1 MVINKV
7 DGKLKRVVVS
17 TLVLVT
23 LAGKG
28 PNWSYSG
35 EMPTNPQVQSGKVN
49 ITGTGTNHL
58 QVNTKTN
65 KTIINWDS
73 FSIHSGGRVDFN
85 QPSANSFS
93 LNRVV
98 GSTPSSI
105 AGQLNSNGKLML
117 INPNGV
123 VITPNGVVN
132 TKSFTASTLDINNQD
147 FLKDNYSFKGN
158 GKSKGVINSGKITIG
173 GGGHAAL
180 LGGYVS
186 NTGIVTARLGK
197 IALGAGEK
205 ITLDFV
211 GDGLMKVTVPSYKL
225 STITDIEGNTLKS
238 LINNSG
244 TLKANGGIIKLSAA
258 TAMGLSRGAV
268 NIGSTGSIIAQ
279 SVNSKPGKIVIGS
292 PSANYVRVTG
302 NIDVSAPKRSVSPS
316 GTVIVQGRRVTHTG
330 NIYANGSS
338 GGKIKVLSTENL
350 KLDGSLF
357 AKGNKNK
364 GGSVIVMSE
373 NSIQTSAKT
382 IIDVSGQIQGG
393 TAQLLAKVKNK
404 VSGDIFADSSVG
416 KGGNIDITAEKTEIE
431 KAEISATG
439 PQMGGKVRI
448 GGDYLGGNLTNLDN
462 KIKRGFVSRFGDQP
476 PIDNSKQTIV
486 KADTNIDVSSDLGK
500 GGTAVIWSDE
510 ITDFNG
516 TINAKGADIK
526 QTALKISN
534 TSHIDSNNDPP
545 NKSIW
550 TEEPLISSLVDPP
563 PPRSYDKG
571 GGFVEISSKKL
582 PKKGKY
588 RRCFS

>member
-7 DGKLKRVVVS
+7 DGKLKKVVVS
-17 TLVLVT
+17 TLVLVALT
-23 LAGKG
+23 GTR

-132 TKSFTASTLDINNQD
+132 TRSFTASTLDINNQD

-211 GDGLMKVTVPSYKL
+211 GDGLMKVTVPSHKL

-292 PSANYVRVTG
+292 PSANSVRVAG
-302 NIDVSAPKRSVSPS
+302 NIDVSAPKRFISPS

-330 NIYANGSS
+330 NIYANGGS

-357 AKGNKNK
+357 AKGNKDK

-382 IIDVSGQIQGG
+382 VIDVSGQLKGG

-404 VSGDIFADSSVG
+404 VSGDIFANS
-416 KGGNIDITAEKTEIE
+416 N
-431 KAEISATG
+431 
-439 PQMGGKVRI
+439 RR
-448 GGDYLGGNLTNLDN
+448 
-462 KIKRGFVSRFGDQP
+462 KRR
-476 PIDNSKQTIV
+476 K
-486 KADTNIDVSSDLGK
+486 
-500 GGTAVIWSDE
+500 
-510 ITDFNG
+510 
-516 TINAKGADIK
+516 
-526 QTALKISN
+526 
-534 TSHIDSNNDPP
+534 H
-545 NKSIW
+545 
-550 TEEPLISSLVDPP
+550 
-563 PPRSYDKG
+563 
-571 GGFVEISSKKL
+571 
-582 PKKGKY
+582 
-588 RRCFS
+588 